1 MGVGPSL
8 TQGNSALGTSSS
20 APAPTTN
27 TPMQGQYGFFSGLP
41 AYAQGFNPYT
51 QPFMSQFAPQQQ
63 GPQGGYG
70 GPPPW
75 MQGQQGGYGGYGGPP
90 PWMQGQQGG
99 YGGYGGPP
107 PWMQGQQGGYGGWG
121 HHDWDQ
127 NQNQNQQQ
135 QSTQTQSLQQANAPA
150 NPNST
155 TFTP

>member
-8 TQGNSALGTSSS
+8 MQGNSALGTSSS

-41 AYAQGFNPYT
+41 AYAQGFNPYA

-63 GPQGGYG
+63 GPQ
-70 GPPPW
+70 
-75 MQGQQGGYGGYGGPP
+75 
-90 PWMQGQQGG
+90 
-99 YGGYGGPP
+99 GGYGGPP